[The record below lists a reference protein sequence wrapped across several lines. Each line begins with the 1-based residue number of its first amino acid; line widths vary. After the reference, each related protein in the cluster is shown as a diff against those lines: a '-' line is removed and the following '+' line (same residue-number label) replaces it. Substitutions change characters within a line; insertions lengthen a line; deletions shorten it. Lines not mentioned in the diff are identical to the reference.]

1 MLNIRINGLNEVIG
15 KLNRLDT
22 NAKKGIQQAFND
34 CGNRISADAKQLVSA
49 NASDTGYLQNSI
61 HPVYKKMGTSIIAS
75 AKYAAYIE
83 FGTRKFAATYVA
95 SLPSDW
101 AAYANTF
108 KGKSNSGDFY
118 DFLNAILD
126 WVKRKGIADRYS
138 VKTRQKMRRGKKDNE
153 RLEQTAENIAK
164 AILINGIA
172 PRPFMYPSVNKN
184 LPILLED
191 IKNALKL

>member
-1 MLNIRINGLNEVIG
+1 MIHIKINGLEQVIG
-15 KLNRLDT
+15 KFNKADA
-22 NAKKGIQQAFND
+22 NIKKNIQQAFKD

-61 HPVYKKMGTSIIAS
+61 HPVYRKMGTSIVAS

-108 KGKSNSGDFY
+108 RGKSNSGDFY

-126 WVKRKGIADRYS
+126 WVKRKGIAHRYS
-138 VKTRQKMRRGKKDNE
+138 VKTRQKMRMGKKDNE

-164 AILINGIA
+164 SILINGIA

-184 LPILLED
+184 LPILLQD